1 MIRENGGVSMR
12 DLLRGL
18 PVFAQ
23 PLPAFDPDA
32 AAPDPADLL
41 AAWLQEAVAAGVS
54 EPHAMTLAT
63 AGPDGLPD
71 LRVLILKDLDAEGLY
86 FATESISAKG
96 AQLGVNPQA
105 ALGFYWR
112 EQGRQI
118 RVRGPV
124 QPAGP
129 EVSAQDFLARP
140 IGSRTASLI
149 GRQSTVL
156 HDPADLAAELAAAQA
171 RLEADPQLVAEHHTV
186 YLLKPM
192 SVEFWQADAERRH
205 IRLRYRRTPDGW
217 RTERLWP

>member
-1 MIRENGGVSMR
+1 MSMR

-23 PLPAFDPDA
+23 PLPDFDPDA

-96 AQLGVNPQA
+96 AQLSVNPQA

-124 QPAGP
+124 QPADP

-140 IGSRTASLI
+140 LGSRTASLI
-149 GRQSTVL
+149 GRQSAVL
-156 HDPADLAAELAAAQA
+156 HDPAELAAELAAAQA

-192 SVEFWQADAERRH
+192 SVEFWQADVERRH

>member
-1 MIRENGGVSMR
+1 MR
-12 DLLRGL
+12 DLLRNL
-18 PVFAQ
+18 PVFDR
-23 PLPAFDPDA
+23 PLPAFDPGDA
-32 AAPDPADLL
+32 PPDPMDLL
-41 AAWLQEAVAAGVS
+41 EDWLREAIAAGVS

-63 AGPDGLPD
+63 AGPELLPD

-86 FATESISAKG
+86 FASESISAKAG
-96 AQLGVNPQA
+96 QLGANPQA

-140 IGSRTASLI
+140 LGSRAASLI
-149 GRQSTVL
+149 GRQSSVL
-156 HDPADLAAELAAAQA
+156 HDPAELTEALAEAQA

-186 YLLKPM
+186 YVLKPM
-192 SVEFWQADAERRH
+192 SVEFWQGDAQRQH
-205 IRLRYRRTPDGW
+205 IRLRYRRTADGW

>member
-1 MIRENGGVSMR
+1 MR

-18 PVFAQ
+18 PVFDR
-23 PLPAFDPDA
+23 PLPTFDPDA
-32 AAPDPADLL
+32 APPDPIDLL
-41 AAWLQEAVAAGVS
+41 DGWLREAVAAGVS

-63 AGPDGLPD
+63 AGPDGQPD
-71 LRVLILKDLDAEGLY
+71 LRVLILKDLDADGLY

-96 AQLGVNPQA
+96 AQLAANPRA

-118 RVRGPV
+118 RVRGLV

-140 IGSRTASLI
+140 LGSRTASLI

-156 HDPADLAAELAAAQA
+156 HEPADLVAELAAAQA
-171 RLEADPQLVAEHHTV
+171 RLEAEPALVAEHHTV
-186 YLLKPM
+186 YLVKPM
-192 SVEFWQADAERRH
+192 SVEFWQGDAQRRH
-205 IRLRYRRTPDGW
+205 IRLRYRRTADGW
-217 RTERLWP
+217 RSERLWP

>member
-1 MIRENGGVSMR
+1 MR
-12 DLLRGL
+12 DLLRNL
-18 PVFAQ
+18 PVFDR
-23 PLPAFDPDA
+23 PLPAFDPG
-32 AAPDPADLL
+32 AAPPDPIDLL
-41 AAWLQEAVAAGVS
+41 EGWLREAIAAGVS

-63 AGPDGLPD
+63 AGPERLPD

-86 FATESISAKG
+86 FASESISAKAG
-96 AQLGVNPQA
+96 QLGANPQA

-140 IGSRTASLI
+140 LSSRAASLI
-149 GRQSTVL
+149 GRQSSVL
-156 HDPADLAAELAAAQA
+156 HDPADLTEALAEAQA
-171 RLEADPQLVAEHHTV
+171 RLEADPHLVAEHHTV

-192 SVEFWQADAERRH
+192 SVEFWQGDAQRRH
-205 IRLRYRRTPDGW
+205 IRLRYRRTEDGW

>member
-1 MIRENGGVSMR
+1 MR
-12 DLLRGL
+12 DLLRDL
-18 PVFAQ
+18 PVFDR
-23 PLPAFDPDA
+23 PLPAFDPGDA
-32 AAPDPADLL
+32 PPDPLDLL
-41 AAWLQEAVAAGVS
+41 EGWLREAIAAGVS

-63 AGPDGLPD
+63 AVPYGLPD
-71 LRVLILKDLDAEGLY
+71 VRVVILKDLDAEGLY

-96 AQLGVNPQA
+96 AQLAANPRA

-129 EVSAQDFLARP
+129 EISAQDFLARP
-140 IGSRTASLI
+140 LGSRAASLL

-156 HDPADLAAELAAAQA
+156 HDPAELAEALTAARA
-171 RLEADPQLVAEHHTV
+171 RLEADPELVAEHHTV
-186 YLLKPM
+186 YLVKPM
-192 SVEFWQADAERRH
+192 SMEFWQGDAERRH
-205 IRLRYRRTPDGW
+205 VRLRYRRTGASW

>member
-1 MIRENGGVSMR
+1 MR

-23 PLPAFDPDA
+23 PLPAFDPG
-32 AAPDPADLL
+32 AAPPEPIALL
-41 AAWLQEAVAAGVS
+41 TAWLAEAIGAGVS

-71 LRVLILKDLDAEGLY
+71 LRVLILKDVDADGLY
-86 FATESISAKG
+86 FATESGSAKG
-96 AQLGVNPQA
+96 AHLDANPQA

-124 QPAGP
+124 QPASP

-140 IGSRTASLI
+140 LGSRTASLL

-156 HDPADLAAELAAAQA
+156 HDPADLAVALAAAQA
-171 RLEADPQLVAEHHTV
+171 RLEADPQLVAAHHTV
-186 YLLKPM
+186 YQLKPV
-192 SVEFWQADAERRH
+192 SVEFWQADAQRQH
-205 IRLRYRRTPDGW
+205 IRLRYRRTGDRW